1 MSLFDP
7 THLIQALGILGAFA
21 VVFAETGLFFGFFL
35 PGDSLLFAIGVLGAQ
50 GYLSVALY
58 IAVVAGAAILGDTV
72 GYLAGYRY
80 GPRVFKKKNSFFFDE
95 TYVVRSEQFYKKYG
109 KLTLVLAR
117 YTPIVR
123 TFAPILA
130 GVGKMEYKSFLK
142 WNIFGAVL
150 WSTTVIGAGYFIGK
164 KVVGIDAYLVPGII
178 IVVALSSLPV
188 LYEAVKRVFSQRRK
202 MK

>member
-1 MSLFDP
+1 M
-7 THLIQALGILGAFA
+7 
-21 VVFAETGLFFGFFL
+21 
-35 PGDSLLFAIGVLGAQ
+35 
-50 GYLSVALY
+50 
-58 IAVVAGAAILGDTV
+58 VAGAAILGDTV